1 MAISN
6 QVEKPIRV
14 CGNTDTITIVL
25 VDKRECMIV
34 ETKDDTKEDAYAA
47 AILLAGRCQGILHL
61 NGTSNIHTTVVQKI
75 LL

>member
-47 AILLAGRCQGILHL
+47 AILLAGRWQGILHL